1 MLTNAYL
8 RKRLAMLR
16 NLARRNTDSKS
27 SRTKRRTKSISLVAN
42 WIAVSL
48 PRLRV
53 VMIKTSALMISLLD
67 KILLNPSNCF
77 N

>member
-48 PRLRV
+48 PRLQV